1 MAMDGAIPRRWLGE
15 VAPIRHLDP
24 VLIAVSIGL
33 TVYGLLMVYS
43 ASHQALQTLGEEAGF
58 YLTKQLAFMMLGL
71 IVLVL
76 AAVFDYRL
84 VKVYAPIVFGAVAFL
99 LFLVLTPLGSETAG
113 AQRWITLF
121 GFQFQPSEVAKVAL
135 VAMLAAYLSEI
146 RGPMRLEHVWRA
158 AGFAL
163 IPMVLVVLQPD
174 IGTSMVF
181 AVVLLAMLVVAG
193 AKAKYIG
200 VLALAAAVALFA
212 AFRLGV
218 VQEYQIARLTGFLD
232 PANDP
237 LRAGYN
243 RAQAEIA
250 IGAGGIRGTG
260 YLSGSQTN
268 LDFVPEQHTDFIFT
282 VVGEEFGFLGA
293 ILLLSMYGV
302 LLWRG
307 FRVAMLS
314 RDTFG
319 SLMALG
325 IVTMLA
331 FQIFV
336 NVGMTIGIMPIT
348 GIPLPFLSYGGT
360 ALITNFLGVGLLLN
374 IHMRRFK

>member
-1 MAMDGAIPRRWLGE
+1 MAMDGALPRRWLGE

-33 TVYGLLMVYS
+33 TIYGLLMVYS
-43 ASHQALQTLGEEAGF
+43 ASHQALQTLEQDAGF
-58 YLTKQLAFMMLGL
+58 FMKKQLAFMMLGL

-84 VKVYAPIVFGAVAFL
+84 AKVYAPIVFGAVAFL

-135 VAMLAAYLSEI
+135 VGMLAAYLSEI

-293 ILLLSMYGV
+293 ILLLTLYGV

-319 SLMALG
+319 SLLALG

-374 IHMRRFK
+374 VHMRRFK